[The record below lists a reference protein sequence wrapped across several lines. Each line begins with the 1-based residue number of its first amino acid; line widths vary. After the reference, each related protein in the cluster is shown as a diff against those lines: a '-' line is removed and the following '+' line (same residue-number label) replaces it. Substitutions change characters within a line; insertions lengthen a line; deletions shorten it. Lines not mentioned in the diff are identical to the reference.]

1 VGEVGVALG
10 FRVARVQGSGFRL
23 GWRGL
28 FGGAC
33 SARGRGDAVWFGM
46 ALKVSVKGERE
57 LGRRI
62 KNVRKR
68 LGLSSQEFADEAARS
83 VRDGMI
89 RRVQPFGTGKKERE
103 MGEKAIA
110 GDLWKVFFVVPNRSK
125 GKGVVRSVSDARR
138 IHAARRGSSGRTRRG
153 EKHAILGRVFAA
165 YFEELKGRVGM
176 AKGSVA
182 GGGEARL
189 KGRIPLWVRAHE
201 GVGDAER
208 RRKVMGAV
216 WTFRA
221 DPGHV
226 ASGRVLGKRGVDDVM
241 KRRKKVLLRRL
252 ERKERALLKKAQRK
266 VNG

>member
-1 VGEVGVALG
+1 M
-10 FRVARVQGSGFRL
+10 
-23 GWRGL
+23 
-28 FGGAC
+28 
-33 SARGRGDAVWFGM
+33 WFGM

-83 VRDGMI
+83 VRDAVI
-89 RRVQPFGTGKKERE
+89 RNAQPFGTGKKARE
-103 MGEKAIA
+103 KGEKAIA
-110 GDLWKVFFVVPNRSK
+110 RDLLRVFLLVPD
-125 GKGVVRSVSDARR
+125 GKAGRGVVRSVAEARQ
-138 IHAARRGSSGRTRRG
+138 IHAVRRGSNGRTRRG
-153 EKHAILGRVFAA
+153 KRWPVRASVFRV
-165 YFEELKGRVGM
+165 YLKELQGRVGM

-189 KGRIPLWVRAHE
+189 KARVPKWVRAHE
-201 GVGDAER
+201 GAGDAKR

-221 DPGHV
+221 GPGHV
-226 ASGRVLGKRGVDDVM
+226 ASSRVLGKRGVDRVM
-241 KRRKKVLLRRL
+241 RVRKKVLLRRL
-252 ERKERALLKKAQRK
+252 ERKERAILKKAQRK